1 MRRGQWR
8 SVFVSIIVCA
18 GVSFFVNGANAS
30 GNYYVDTASLTASD
44 EQTCQVAPDP
54 CATVNG
60 AIARILA
67 STTPENSTILF
78 NGTVAEQ
85 AEITD
90 ASLDGLTLTWFT
102 EGVRPRIDA
111 TGNQYGI
118 YIRGVNNVTISHVD
132 VTGPTSTGIA
142 VVGTSD
148 AHVMSTRILDT
159 VIADFSSTNTGRYG
173 ISLTNADFS
182 VIKNNT
188 IRAIGESATDA
199 GTSITVAGIYLY
211 TADYARIQNNVLKN
225 IALTHTL
232 ATDPSLFFGYVYGIF
247 AHEADDLLL
256 YDNTLTDVSVT
267 TQLNAAAPYGVST
280 AYGLYLSGT
289 NDARITGNMI
299 KRVAASTIGALD
311 TSAAYAYAY
320 GIYAWGLN
328 DGRMTRQRIR
338 RVSATTE
345 VQDTEISNSAAY
357 GMSVNTSDT
366 TMLANNEVSN
376 VSTRGVSGRG
386 SAITFGLH
394 LMDVSGL
401 DVLQN
406 TSRNAHAQYDG
417 SGIADV
423 RAMYVMDTPNVNI
436 VRNRLADFTASA
448 SDTSTFTSAG
458 IALHYNAAAD
468 IVNNLIYH
476 TRKPAGGVDGIML
489 TSEQSTPVR
498 IYHNTL
504 SNLNTCFDI
513 DDMGAVEV
521 FNTICH
527 LQTNGASVYE
537 FTSERA
543 DVQQLQSNSNAF
555 YTTNGTLHFTD
566 VDANGEKIVH
576 TLAEWKALGFDKH
589 SINKNPRLVFDATKK
604 QFLHLRKS
612 SPLINATDKR
622 AYFSDDS
629 TIQTRLLK
637 DWDHQLRPRGKKP
650 DIGADEFY
658 P

>member
-18 GVSFFVNGANAS
+18 GVSFFANAANAS

-44 EQTCQVAPDP
+44 EQTCQSAQEP

-60 AIARILA
+60 AIARILE
-67 STTPENSTILF
+67 STTPEDSTILF

-85 AEITD
+85 VEITD

-118 YIRGVNNVTISHVD
+118 YIRGVNTVTISHVD

-142 VVGTSD
+142 VVGTQD

-159 VIADFSSTNTGRYG
+159 EIADFSSTNTGRYG

-182 VIKNNT
+182 IIKNNT
-188 IRAIGESATDA
+188 IRNIGESATDA
-199 GTSITVAGIYLY
+199 GTSITIAGIYLY
-211 TADYARIQNNVLKN
+211 TADTTRIQNNTLQN
-225 IALTHTL
+225 ISLTHTS
-232 ATDPSLFFGYVYGIF
+232 ATDTSLFYGYVYGIF

-256 YDNTLTDVSVT
+256 YDNTLTDISAT

-280 AYGLYLSGT
+280 TYGLYLSGT
-289 NDARITGNMI
+289 NEARVTGNMI
-299 KRVAASTIGALD
+299 KRVAASTIGVLD

-320 GIYAWGLN
+320 GIYGWGLN
-328 DGRMTRQRIR
+328 NGRMTRQRIR
-338 RVSATTE
+338 RVSATTQ

-366 TMLANNEVSN
+366 TMIANNEVSN
-376 VSTRGVSGRG
+376 VSTHGVSGRG
-386 SAITFGLH
+386 SAITFGMH
-394 LMDVSGL
+394 ATDMRGL

-406 TSRNAHAQYDG
+406 TSRSTHAQYEG

-423 RAMYVMDTPNVNI
+423 RAMYFIDTPNVNI
-436 VRNRLADFTASA
+436 IRNRLADFTATA
-448 SDTSTFTSAG
+448 SSTSTFSSAG
-458 IALHYNAAAD
+458 IALHYNSAAD

-476 TRKPAGGVDGIML
+476 TRKPAGGVDGIL
-489 TSEQSTPVR
+489 LASAHTTPVR

-513 DDMGAVEV
+513 DDMGVVEV

-543 DVQQLQSNSNAF
+543 DVQQLQSDANAF

-566 VDANGEKIVH
+566 VDTKGEQVVR
-576 TLAEWKALGFDKH
+576 TLAEWKALGFDTS
-589 SINKNPRLVFDATKK
+589 SINRNPRLVLDKTKK
-604 QFLHLRKS
+604 QFLHLRKG
-612 SPLINATDKR
+612 SPLINATNKNANLPDDATTQKR
-622 AYFSDDS
+622 L
-629 TIQTRLLK
+629 QK

-650 DIGADEFY
+650 DIGADEYY